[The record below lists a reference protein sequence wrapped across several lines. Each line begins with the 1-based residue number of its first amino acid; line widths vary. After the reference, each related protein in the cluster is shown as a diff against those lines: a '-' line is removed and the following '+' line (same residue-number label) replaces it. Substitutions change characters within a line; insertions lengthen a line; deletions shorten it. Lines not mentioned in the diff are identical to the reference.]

1 MEALL
6 WISVLALLVALYLN
20 YRQTYGKKGRRDI
33 F

>member
-20 YRQTYGKKGRRDI
+20 YRQTYGKGRDI
-33 F
+33 Y